1 MEALDLADNVVVQLQ
16 ALEFVQTQQVI
27 YLDDV
32 LVAQGQVSQLPQ
44 WHVVLVEDPVLLVVL
59 DEIVPKTL
67 DDIITET
74 SNA

>member
-1 MEALDLADNVVVQLQ
+1 MQTLDLADNVVVQLQ

-27 YLDDV
+27 YLDNI

>member
-1 MEALDLADNVVVQLQ
+1 VQTLDLADNVVVQLQ

-27 YLDDV
+27 YLDNI